1 MAASY
6 LTTVKLLRLL
16 KLEIQ
21 LSFGFQALSSR
32 TRSSE
37 LITAEIILE
46 GRLGSLLSNYLL
58 RRLLIFYP
66 QNYTKTVGFFT
77 ESTFLEQLE

>member
-16 KLEIQ
+16 KLIQ